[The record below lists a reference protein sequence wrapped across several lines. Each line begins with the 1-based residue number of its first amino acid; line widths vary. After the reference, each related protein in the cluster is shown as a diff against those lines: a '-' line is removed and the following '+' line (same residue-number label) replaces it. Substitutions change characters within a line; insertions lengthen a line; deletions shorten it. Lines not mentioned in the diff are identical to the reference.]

1 MFVEGEG
8 EEVTLDAVRWPD
20 IATDSLKQGT
30 QRPAG
35 GHPPAAAATCGRL
48 LLVMAAA
55 MNAEQRAIISRA
67 RLGGRGGAR
76 KPSRA
81 ALDEMP
87 VTQGPYPAG
96 ASTRT
101 LGLLGKMD
109 ALLKAEPQPPR
120 WALLRVLSLLE
131 EERDRESGF

>member
-8 EEVTLDAVRWPD
+8 EEVPTRRCSLAKHRDGYRNARY
-20 IATDSLKQGT
+20 AT
-30 QRPAG
+30 AG
-35 GHPPAAAATCGRL
+35 PSPSAAASCGRL